1 MMMMTLTSFLRFDRQ
16 QSSVKIYL
24 EVVIDK
30 GERIVMEESSTGALI
45 EFDDLMG
52 IYICMYIY
60 IYISSWM
67 VKPVSNMRIS
77 DDIAGSIWSLLEMG
91 CSGILFLEFIRDEL
105 LWYIA
110 LCPPQ
115 KHSE

>member
-45 EFDDLMG
+45 ELDDLKG
-52 IYICMYIY
+52 VYICIY
-60 IYISSWM
+60 IYQSRWM

-77 DDIAGSIWSLLEMG
+77 D
-91 CSGILFLEFIRDEL
+91 GITDNIGV
-105 LWYIA
+105 Y
-110 LCPPQ
+110 
-115 KHSE
+115 

>member
-45 EFDDLMG
+45 ELDDLKG
-52 IYICMYIY
+52 IYIC
-60 IYISSWM
+60 IYISIKLNGETC
-67 VKPVSNMRIS
+67 VQYEN
-77 DDIAGSIWSLLEMG
+77 
-91 CSGILFLEFIRDEL
+91 
-105 LWYIA
+105 
-110 LCPPQ
+110 Q
-115 KHSE
+115 